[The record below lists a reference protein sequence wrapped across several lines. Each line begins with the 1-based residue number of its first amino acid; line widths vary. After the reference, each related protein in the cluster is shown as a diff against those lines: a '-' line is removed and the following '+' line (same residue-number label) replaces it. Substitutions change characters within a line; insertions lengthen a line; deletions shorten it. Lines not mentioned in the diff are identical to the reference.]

1 MDRKCEKNQ
10 VAKFT
15 KNDAKP
21 MKIREITYDLGK
33 RDLPSKPNFRKWIFF
48 CQKEVVFTA
57 LSEVAKSKRSFVG
70 KRILTV
76 FC

>member
-1 MDRKCEKNQ
+1 MRKKSSGK
-10 VAKFT
+10 VY

-21 MKIREITYDLGK
+21 MKIREITCDSGK

-70 KRILTV
+70 KRILTD